1 MTHSPL
7 PDFADVRAA
16 AARLAGHAVRTPLL
30 SCPALDV
37 LTGGRVLLKAE
48 PLQRTGSFKFRGAW
62 SAMSKLDAEE
72 RARGVVAFSSGNHA
86 QGVAEAARLLGMSA
100 TIVMPSDAPGIKQ
113 RGVIARGAQL
123 RLYDRDT
130 ESREAIAAEISA
142 ETGATIIPAFDH
154 PDGIA
159 GQGTAGLEIFETLS
173 EEGLTADR
181 RICGVGGGGL
191 IGGINLAAG
200 ALSPETQV
208 WGVEPEGFDDTARS
222 LASGRR
228 ESNARRSGSLC
239 DALLSERPG
248 ELTFAINQ
256 KRLTGVAVISDTQAL
271 AAMRFAFEHLKIVLE
286 PGGAAALAAVLA
298 GRVDVSGGVS
308 VVVLSGGN
316 VEPALCARALAQP

>member
-1 MTHSPL
+1 
-7 PDFADVRAA
+7 
-16 AARLAGHAVRTPLL
+16 
-30 SCPALDV
+30 
-37 LTGGRVLLKAE
+37 
-48 PLQRTGSFKFRGAW
+48 
-62 SAMSKLDAEE
+62 
-72 RARGVVAFSSGNHA
+72 
-86 QGVAEAARLLGMSA
+86 VAEAARLLGMSA

-113 RGVIARGAQL
+113 RGVVARGAQL

-130 ESREAIAAEISA
+130 ESREAIADEISEA
-142 ETGATIIPAFDH
+142 TGAVIIPAFDH
-154 PDGIA
+154 PDIIA

-181 RICGVGGGGL
+181 LICCVGGGGL
-191 IGGINLAAG
+191 IGGINLAAE
-200 ALSPETQV
+200 ALSPGTQV

-228 ESNARRSGSLC
+228 ETNARRSGSLC

-256 KRLTGVAVISDTQAL
+256 TRLTGVAVISDTQAL
-271 AAMRFAFEHLKIVLE
+271 SAMRFAFEHLKIVLE

-298 GRVDVSGGVS
+298 GRVDVSGGLS

-316 VEPALCARALAQP
+316 VEPELFARALVSA